1 MKLLIVATN
10 RERGINVV
18 APLGALCVAAS
29 ARFAGHDVHF
39 LDLGFESSPREA
51 LRNKL
56 TGGGFQAVAFSIR
69 NLDNCY
75 VLTPKVFFGEVC
87 ELAKVVRE
95 VFKGPLILGGSG
107 FSVSP
112 RGWMRRVQADC
123 GVIGEGEQVFIE
135 LLARLEAGQSL
146 NGLHGVIIA
155 ESIDAAD
162 ACVPAKAIEQLGA
175 FPLPAHEFCQY
186 KKYLRMGG
194 WVSVQTKRGCAFHCI
209 YCNYPHIEGSRY
221 RLRPP
226 EAVVDEI
233 EMVVRDPKIRYFY
246 FVDSVFNYPR
256 ENALL
261 ICAEMGRRKLPV
273 KWMAG
278 CTPLGFDAEMAKAML
293 QAGCIGVEFTFDG
306 ATPKMLAALQ
316 KPFGQD
322 EIQIA
327 TQAAYDAGLPFASC
341 LLFGGPGET
350 WVDVEEAQTFLNS
363 CAPSNIVLASFGIR
377 IYEGTK
383 MVTIAT
389 EEGVISP
396 GQDLFDPVYYISP
409 GLAENCMEKLDRIVR
424 RRPEWSSPMDW
435 ERPLTL
441 WINKLLFLLDVRP
454 SWVNSRMYGLYLRKK
469 IAD

>member
-10 RERGINVV
+10 RESGLNPV
-18 APLGALCVAAS
+18 APYGALCVAAS
-29 ARFAGHDVHF
+29 ARSAGHDVHF
-39 LDLGFESSPREA
+39 LDLGPESSPREA
-51 LRNKL
+51 LRKRL
-56 TGGGFQAVAFSIR
+56 AGGGFQAVAFSIR

-75 VLTPKVFFGEVC
+75 VLAPKVFVGEVC

-95 VFKGPLILGGSG
+95 VFKGTLILGGSG

-112 RGWMRRVQADC
+112 RGWMRRVQPDC

-146 NGLHGVIIA
+146 NGLRGVITV

-162 ACVPAKAIEQLGA
+162 ACVPAKAIEQLGEL
-175 FPLPAHEFCQY
+175 PLPAHELCQY
-186 KKYLRMGG
+186 KKYLRKGG
-194 WVSVQTKRGCAFHCI
+194 FVSIQTKRGCAFHCI
-209 YCNYPHIEGSRY
+209 YCDYPLIEGSRY

-273 KWMAG
+273 KWMAE
-278 CTPLGFDAEMAKAML
+278 CIPLGFDAEMAKAML
-293 QAGCIGVEFTFDG
+293 EAGCIGVEFTFDG
-306 ATPKMLAALQ
+306 ATPKMLAVLQ

-322 EIQIA
+322 EIRIA
-327 TQAAYDAGLPFASC
+327 TQAAYDAGLPFSSG
-341 LLFGGPGET
+341 LLFGAPGET
-350 WVDVEEAQTFLNS
+350 WADVDEAQAFLNS

-383 MVTIAT
+383 MVSIAT

-396 GQDLFDPVYYISP
+396 GQDLFDPVYYIAP
-409 GLAENCMEKLDRIVR
+409 GLAENCKEKLDRIVR

-435 ERPLTL
+435 DRPLTL
-441 WINKLLFLLDVRP
+441 WISKLLALANVRP
-454 SWVNSRMYGLYLRKK
+454 SWLHYRRPGLHFRKET
-469 IAD
+469 AD